1 MSTAAFICGS
11 CKVVATME
19 LLDAV
24 EVRVLGALIEKEAT
38 TPEYYP
44 LSLNALVSACNQKS
58 NREPVITYDDDTV
71 EEALGRLRDKKL
83 AILNS
88 GSGRVNK
95 FSQRISETLNLGRR
109 ELAVLGVLLLR
120 GPQTLGEI
128 KDRCDRMF
136 SFSGLEEVDAV
147 LEKLSDWPGAPLA
160 RKLPRQPGQKEA
172 RYSHLL
178 AGEPS
183 PDRSEAEDV
192 AQQPPS
198 RLAQLESEITEL
210 RLELRDLQRRF
221 DELEAQL
228 R

>member
-1 MSTAAFICGS
+1 
-11 CKVVATME
+11 ME
-19 LLDAV
+19 PLDPV

-44 LSLNALVSACNQKS
+44 LSLNALVNACNQKS
-58 NREPVITYDDDTV
+58 NRDPAVSYDDDTV
-71 EEALGRLRDKKL
+71 EEALGRLRDKKF

-109 ELAVLGVLLLR
+109 ELAVLCVLLLR

-136 SFSGLEEVDAV
+136 SFGGLEEVDSV
-147 LEKLSDWPGAPLA
+147 IEKLSEWPGGALA
-160 RKLPRQPGQKEA
+160 KKLSRQPGQKEA

-178 AGEPS
+178 AGEPIVHPETGEGS
-183 PDRSEAEDV
+183 V
-192 AQQPPS
+192 QQHPS
-198 RLAQLESEITEL
+198 RLSQLELEIAAL
-210 RLELRDLQRRF
+210 RLELGELKRRF
-221 DELEAQL
+221 DDLESQL